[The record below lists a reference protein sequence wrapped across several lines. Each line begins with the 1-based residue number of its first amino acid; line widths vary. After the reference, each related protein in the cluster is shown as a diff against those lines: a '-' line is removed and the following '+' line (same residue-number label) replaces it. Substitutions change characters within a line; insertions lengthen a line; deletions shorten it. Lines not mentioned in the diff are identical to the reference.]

1 MGLWINGFM
10 IGLRTGLPGN
20 VGVVWPAAWG
30 LAAAAAAIAEK
41 SEKYVGFLL

>member
-1 MGLWINGFM
+1 M
-10 IGLRTGLPGN
+10 GLRTGVPVK
-20 VGVVWPAAWG
+20 VGAVGPVG